1 VTSPAPA
8 AVLFDMDGT
17 LIDTEPLW
25 MTAEA
30 RLAAEHGIPWGH
42 EQAEAL
48 VGVDLWDGAR
58 VFQSLGVPM
67 HEDAIVERLVGEVLD
82 GIGDDL
88 PARPGAIELLHE
100 LLDLEVPVALV
111 TMSTRDLVDRVEASL
126 TARLGRAPFQ
136 ATVAGDE
143 CRQGKPHPEPYLR
156 GLELLGV
163 DAAGSVAI
171 EDSLHGARSALAA
184 GLTTIG
190 VPHAVDVSQLPG
202 VVHWP
207 TLAGRTVAELADA
220 VGQVRA

>member
-1 VTSPAPA
+1 
-8 AVLFDMDGT
+8 MDGT

-25 MTAEA
+25 MAAEA
-30 RLAAEHGIPWGH
+30 RLAAEHGIPWGP

-67 HEDAIVERLVGEVLD
+67 HEDAIVERLVGEVLA

-100 LLDLEVPVALV
+100 LLEHDVPVALV

-126 TARLGRAPFQ
+126 AARLGRAPFQ

-163 DAAGSVAI
+163 EAAGSIAI
-171 EDSLHGARSALAA
+171 EDSFHGARSALAA

-220 VGQVRA
+220 VLEVRA